1 MIDNLIEELTKE
13 QEAELE
19 KQYDL
24 AYGEQSIKSFENL
37 FKLSDE
43 ELLKLQ
49 KAFDLAVNC
58 GNTSNDFFD
67 ASNVYK
73 QRIKQVLKYEIN
85 T

>member
-49 KAFDLAVNC
+49 KAFDLSVNC

-67 ASNVYK
+67 ASNVYE
-73 QRIKQVLKYEIN
+73 QRIKQVLKRY
-85 T
+85 

>member
-37 FKLSDE
+37 FK
-43 ELLKLQ
+43 
-49 KAFDLAVNC
+49 FAVNSMPK
-58 GNTSNDFFD
+58 G
-67 ASNVYK
+67 
-73 QRIKQVLKYEIN
+73 QVDKVVTLTE
-85 T
+85 